1 MHLQEGE
8 REKWD
13 LAAET
18 VSKIPAA
25 VAENASRAEKC
36 AASASVSEL
45 TANAAAVA
53 AALAKAHAASYR
65 DRAEQYA
72 ADSQAAAGIA
82 VNAKTAAEQAYGNTL
97 NMAGQMSIEHN
108 EMRTAFENLE
118 DAYESFELNLDP

>member
-1 MHLQEGE
+1 MIKKENFISSVGANTQPGYVEQMIAQHNEDFTSHGAHFHEVAEDLNVHEQKDMHLQEGE

-45 TANAAAVA
+45 TANAAAA
-53 AALAKAHAASYR
+53 AAQLAKAHAASYR
-65 DRAEQYA
+65 DRAE
-72 ADSQAAAGIA
+72 
-82 VNAKTAAEQAYGNTL
+82 
-97 NMAGQMSIEHN
+97 
-108 EMRTAFENLE
+108 
-118 DAYESFELNLDP
+118 